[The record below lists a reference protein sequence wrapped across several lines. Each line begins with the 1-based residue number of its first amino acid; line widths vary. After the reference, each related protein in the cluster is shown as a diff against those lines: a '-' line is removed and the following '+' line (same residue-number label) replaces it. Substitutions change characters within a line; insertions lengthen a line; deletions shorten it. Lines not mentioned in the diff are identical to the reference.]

1 MKTRIL
7 SVLLCGVLF
16 AGVLMPAALASEEIP
31 EETPATEVS
40 SEMTEEPETETEA
53 PAEETEPPAME
64 PEDTELTVDWELEG
78 ALPEDGDPLA
88 LRYGMGT
95 GGVNVPAAYATASKL
110 KVFSDFTP
118 RALDN
123 EKLHLGIDV
132 SVFQYDID
140 WNAVRADG
148 VEFAIIRAGYRT
160 YGSGVLNEDSY
171 FRRNI
176 QNAKAAG
183 IKVGVYIFSQAITV
197 SEAEA
202 EADYLMGLIKDY
214 TVDLPLVFDFE
225 HVDGGRLSNAKLS
238 KRAATDICNAFC
250 ARVEQ
255 KGYES
260 MVYSNPDMLSNN
272 LYPNEL
278 GRLWLAH
285 YTSKTSYSTRGYEYW
300 QCSGNGTV
308 KGIVNKETGEPR
320 PVDLDFWFE
329 PIKESPPAPVTD
341 PFIDI
346 TAGVWYYDAVMEAY
360 EAGVVAGMTAD
371 TFVPGGIATRAQVVT
386 MLHRMAGKP
395 ASSTTAKFEDLTQN
409 YYKDA
414 VNWAAEQGI
423 VSGFSETR
431 FAPDNAIT
439 REQLVAIL
447 YRMAGSPETDFSL
460 QKYTDAGAVQSWAR
474 DAMAWAV
481 EQGIMAGF
489 EDATLRPQN
498 KATRAQV
505 CAILMRCAALEQ

>member
-1 MKTRIL
+1 M
-7 SVLLCGVLF
+7 LLCGVLF
-16 AGVLMPAALASEEIP
+16 AGVLTPAALASEEIP
-31 EETPATEVS
+31 EETPAAEVS
-40 SEMTEEPETETEA
+40 AEMAEEPAAEPEA
-53 PAEETEPPAME
+53 PVTEPGE
-64 PEDTELTVDWELEG
+64 VENTVDWE
-78 ALPEDGDPLA
+78 PEDYILDDGDPLA
-88 LRYGMGT
+88 LRYGLGT
-95 GGVNVPAAYATASKL
+95 GGLSVPAAYATTDQALDTFSK
-110 KVFSDFTP
+110 FTP
-118 RALDN
+118 RALNN
-123 EKLHLGIDV
+123 ERLHKGIDV

-140 WNAVRADG
+140 WNAVKADG

-160 YGSGVLNEDSY
+160 YGSGVLNEDTY
-171 FRRNI
+171 FRKNI
-176 QNAKAAG
+176 KNAKAAG

-197 SEAEA
+197 AEA
-202 EADYLMGLIKDY
+202 TEEADYLMGLIKGY
-214 TVDLPLVFDFE
+214 EVDLPLVFDFE
-225 HVDGGRLSNAKLS
+225 HVKDGRLFNANLS
-238 KRAATDICNAFC
+238 KRAATDICKAFC

-272 LYPNEL
+272 LYPDEL

-285 YTSKTSYSTRGYEYW
+285 YTAKTGYSTRGYEYW

-308 KGIVNKETGEPR
+308 KGIVNKETGDPR

-329 PIKESPPAPVTD
+329 PIKESAPEPVTD
-341 PFIDI
+341 PFTDV
-346 TAGVWYYDAVMEAY
+346 ASGAWYYSAVMEAY
-360 EAGVVAGMTAD
+360 EAGIVAGITTD
-371 TFVPGGIATRAQVVT
+371 TFVPGGTATRAQVVT
-386 MLHRMAGKP
+386 MLHRMVGTP
-395 ASSTTAKFEDLTQN
+395 ASTTTAGFKDLTQN

-447 YRMAGSPETDFSL
+447 YRMMGSPETEATLDN
-460 QKYTDAGAVQSWAR
+460 YTDKNTVQSWAK

-481 EQGIMAGF
+481 EQGIVSGF
-489 EDATLRPQN
+489 EDNTLRPQN

-505 CAILMRCAALEQ
+505 CSILVRYAALEE